1 MKCIKGY
8 EVEPQRSGAG
18 YYMGTKN
25 EFGEPKCRLTTQY
38 ANNREEAKSL
48 PLDRQHA
55 SENAFCNGCGKCFKN

>member
-18 YYMGTKN
+18 YYMGTVN
-25 EFGEPKCRLTTQY
+25 EEQMPNCRLTTQY
-38 ANNREEAKSL
+38 AKKREDAKNL

-55 SENAFCNGCGKCFKN
+55 TENAFCNGCGKCFKD